1 MSPATITLLTFGA
14 TALLVGGLV
23 SSVHD
28 VFFRYR
34 LLVKDRLDEL
44 SGKGKADVQASLFN
58 DLKQM
63 SAAVASTRSS
73 WRAALRDIVEQSGL
87 RIQPRVLLGVSAGL
101 GAALGV
107 VAVILARRWWA
118 APAGLAPGLVAPT
131 LYVCMKR
138 RLRMRKL
145 IMQLPETFD
154 LIGRAVRAG
163 QTVPAAFQLVADDL
177 QPPICEEFQRC
188 YEQQNLG
195 MSFDAALRNLARRTG
210 IMEMRILAIALLVQ
224 ARTGGNLH
232 ELLNNLA
239 TMVRTRIKLQ
249 QKVKALTG
257 EGRLQARILIVLPV
271 LAFASLLV
279 ISPHYA
285 ATLLERPEL
294 LAGTMAAQLIGAVWI
309 RRIVNFD
316 F

>member
-1 MSPATITLLTFGA
+1 MSPAAITLLTFGA
-14 TALLVGGLV
+14 TALLVGGLL

-34 LLVKDRLDEL
+34 LLVGDRLDEL
-44 SGKGKADVQASLFN
+44 SGKRRTDAQASLFN

-73 WRAALRDIVEQSGL
+73 WRARVRDAVEQSGL
-87 RIQPRVLLGVSAGL
+87 RVRPKPLLGASLGL
-101 GAALGV
+101 GAALGIAA
-107 VAVILARRWWA
+107 AVLAGRWWA
-118 APAGLAPGLVAPT
+118 APAGLVPGLVAPA
-131 LYVCMKR
+131 LYVHVKRKR
-138 RLRMRKL
+138 RMRRL
-145 IMQLPETFD
+145 VIQLPETFD

-195 MSFDAALRNLARRTG
+195 MSFEAALRNLARRTG
-210 IMEMRILAIALLVQ
+210 VMEMRILAIALLVQ
-224 ARTGGNLH
+224 ARSGGNLH
-232 ELLNNLA
+232 ELLNNLS

-249 QKVKALTG
+249 QKVRALTG
-257 EGRLQARILIVLPV
+257 EGRLQANVLIVLPA
-271 LAFASLLV
+271 LAFVILLV
-279 ISPHYA
+279 VSPDYA
-285 ATLLERPEL
+285 ATLLERPAML
-294 LAGTMAAQLIGAVWI
+294 GGTVAAQLLGAVWI